1 MQGRGDGMGLD
12 TLALFFCV
20 SVSVGAVAWVFLY
33 PTLSGAARAEKRKQE
48 LISTNAVERVT
59 ARASQTSRRD
69 TVAQSLKE
77 IENRE
82 KARTK
87 VTLEIKIAQAGL
99 KITRLKFFLISA
111 VVGILVGFVTLSL
124 AGNPLVALS
133 AAFAGGLGVPQWFLS
148 RLRNRRIAKFVNEF
162 PNAMDVIVRGV
173 KAGLPL
179 GDCLRI
185 IANEAAEPVRT
196 EFRQIVEAQTL
207 GISAPDAAVKLYDRV
222 PIPEANF
229 FGIVL
234 QIQSKSGGNLAE
246 ALGNLSRVLRERK
259 KMKGKIQAMS
269 MEAKASAAII
279 AILPVAVA
287 MMLSVSSPKYLQLL
301 YTTQAGQLW
310 LAASAVWMFI
320 GVMVMRKMI
329 NFDI

>member
-1 MQGRGDGMGLD
+1 MALD
-12 TLALFFCV
+12 TIALFFCV

-33 PTLSGAARAEKRKQE
+33 PTLSGEARAEKRKQE
-48 LISTNAVERVT
+48 LVSTNAVERVT
-59 ARASQTSRRD
+59 ARTAQNNRRES
-69 TVAQSLKE
+69 VAQSLKD

-99 KITRLKFFLISA
+99 KLSRTKFFLLSA
-111 VVGILVGFVTLSL
+111 AAGLFIGLVTL
-124 AGNPLVALS
+124 ATVGNPLVALS
-133 AAFAGGLGVPQWFLS
+133 AAFAGGLGLPQWVLI
-148 RLRNRRIAKFVNEF
+148 RLRNRRIGKFVAEF

-185 IANEAAEPVRT
+185 IANEAAEPVRS

-207 GISAPDAAVKLYDRV
+207 GISAPEAAGRLYDRV

-287 MMLSVSSPKYLQLL
+287 IMLSISSPKYLQLL

-310 LAASAVWMFI
+310 LAASAAWMFI